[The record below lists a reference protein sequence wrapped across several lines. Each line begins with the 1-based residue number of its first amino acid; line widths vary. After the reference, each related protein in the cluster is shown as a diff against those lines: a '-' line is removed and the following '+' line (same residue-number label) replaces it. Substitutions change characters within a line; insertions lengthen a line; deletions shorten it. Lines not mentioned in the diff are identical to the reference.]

1 MQKNNFDSLYLNFDY
16 VLSIFSEIKE
26 LSFTYRNNG
35 CNLLYPP
42 ELVHSSS
49 RFQALHLYVTEDRFP
64 AFSDDNRKALLIF
77 VGNPS
82 SNFTKQLIN
91 SGCSYII
98 IQPSPHITLEYV
110 FNLLQTQYIQ
120 FCTWENT
127 LYHSLT
133 FDDFHNALYN
143 LLKESIPIFHNSLI
157 LFNRKLSVLTSISA
171 DESPIFDS
179 GETQIQEL
187 KAIITHIK
195 QNRFLSGITTMEH
208 KDGTVSAFHHLFYRE
223 NYLGTICI
231 YKSTRPLTSTD
242 SVLLR
247 KLGKWI
253 QYVLQLSSYLYDDI
267 LLADTLLK
275 NIFSGKHIEKSELSR
290 LTERLSYTE
299 DDSYICY
306 TFALPSNAAPNY
318 NDAIVS
324 SLKNWLTK
332 NTIVFIHDNLI
343 VLVLNIDYCQRQNIP
358 YETYIPSLVEAWL
371 LKGGISRPFKGLENS
386 STAYNEARST
396 LRMLL
401 ATESA
406 TSLLDF
412 DVSRM
417 DIILNNCIADAPPD
431 IFYPEGFK
439 MLLEHDADNNISFL
453 ETLRIY
459 LENDRNSSVAAK
471 LLFISRTSF
480 IARLKRIMDLIPESL
495 EIPKVRVQYMLAFLL
510 HDKYQTKK

>member
-1 MQKNNFDSLYLNFDY
+1 MGFLLHIATLDVICCIRQSWYIHIPWSKPITSTLLKTVCRRLPPPLKNNA
-16 VLSIFSEIKE
+16 
-26 LSFTYRNNG
+26 R
-35 CNLLYPP
+35 
-42 ELVHSSS
+42 
-49 RFQALHLYVTEDRFP
+49 
-64 AFSDDNRKALLIF
+64 ALLILI
-77 VGNPS
+77 GNPS
-82 SNFTKQLIN
+82 SDVIEQLIN
-91 SGCSYII
+91 SGLSYIAV
-98 IQPSPHITLEYV
+98 QATPHITLEYV
-110 FNLLQTQYIQ
+110 FNLLQARYIQ
-120 FCTWENT
+120 FCTWEDT

-143 LLKESIPIFHNSLI
+143 LLKESISVFRNTLI

-171 DESPIFDS
+171 NETPVFDS
-179 GETQIQEL
+179 GDTQIQEL

-195 QNRFLSGITTMEH
+195 QNRFLSEVTTMEH
-208 KDGTVSAFHHLFYRE
+208 KDGSTSAFHHLFYRE
-223 NYLGTICI
+223 NYLGTVCI
-231 YKSTRPLTSTD
+231 YKSSRPLTGTD

-267 LLADTLLK
+267 LLADSLLK
-275 NIFSGKHIEKSELSR
+275 NLLSGKHIEKPELTRIS
-290 LTERLSYTE
+290 ERLSYSE
-299 DDSYICY
+299 DDIFICY
-306 TFALPSNAAPNY
+306 TFALPSNAASGY

-332 NTIVFIHDNLI
+332 NTIVFVHDDLI
-343 VLVLNIDYCQRQNIP
+343 VLILNISYCQRQNIP
-358 YETYIPSLVEAWL
+358 YEAYIPSLVDAWL
-371 LKGGISRPFKGLENS
+371 LRGGISRPFKRLENS
-386 STAYNEARST
+386 STAYNEAKST

-401 ATESA
+401 ATESV

-417 DIILNNCIADAPPD
+417 DIILSNCISDAPPD

-439 MLLEHDADNNISFL
+439 ILLKHDAESNISFL

-480 IARLKRIMDLIPESL
+480 MARLKRIMDLIPESL
-495 EIPKVRVQYMLAFLL
+495 ETPKVRVQYMLAFLL
-510 HDKYQTKK
+510 YDKYQTKK